1 MTRLPVR
8 RTLPFVGLV
17 GLALGCTAPQP
28 ARGPATTEAPVAAP
42 LVLPL
47 GEWTGV
53 GHYCVLENLPA
64 ATTQP
69 AELRF
74 RSGLYP
80 TSLKIE
86 RTTLAGEPVLCI
98 DVLSLSDISGSR
110 GRTHV
115 LIYLDPEPTTAAGAP
130 LRLYRVRQAGFSL
143 EEGAEMQFQT
153 GGAGIGVSV
162 MRDADDTVLRV
173 ESGQF
178 LDCLRFRGTRLTK
191 DGVFSDGQSLRVY
204 WSETLERRPPP

>member
-1 MTRLPVR
+1 MTRRPEL
-8 RTLPFVGLV
+8 RTLPLAGLIGV
-17 GLALGCTAPQP
+17 ALGCSAPQP
-28 ARGPATTEAPVAAP
+28 ARGPTTTEAPAAAP

-53 GHYCVLENLPA
+53 GRYCVLENLPA

-86 RTTLAGEPVLCI
+86 RTTLTGEPVLCI
-98 DVLSLSDISGSR
+98 DILSLNEMNGPKD
-110 GRTHV
+110 RTQI
-115 LIYLDPEPTTAAGAP
+115 LIYLDPEPSAAAGAP
-130 LRLYRVRQAGFSL
+130 LQLYRVRQAGFSL

-153 GGAGIGVSV
+153 GGAGIVVSL
-162 MRDADDTVLRV
+162 MRDAGDTVLRV

-178 LDCLRFRGTRLTK
+178 LDCLRFRATRLTK
-191 DGVFSDGQSLRVY
+191 DGVFNDGRSLRIY
-204 WSETLERRPPP
+204 WSETLERQR